1 MRDIMASKKEYK
13 FKAEL
18 IKNPDMDASYIIF
31 PYDIRDE
38 FNKGRVKVHAEFDG
52 ELSDQPVESF
62 VVALLVCR
70 HILLWQLAH
79 EMNYLQVEVIVSRE
93 FCPEILASKFPI
105 HLGLPAARFFLP
117 AVGIAYDRL
126 VAGLGLLCQFGC
138 RHKILLLTLLAVCI
152 ED

>member
-52 ELSDQPVESF
+52 EPYDGSIVNMGVKDSEGNIWASF
-62 VVALLVCR
+62 FNSGVAVLIGFFKGAAEQELNCV
-70 HILLWQLAH
+70 IL
-79 EMNYLQVEVIVSRE
+79 
-93 FCPEILASKFPI
+93 
-105 HLGLPAARFFLP
+105 
-117 AVGIAYDRL
+117 
-126 VAGLGLLCQFGC
+126 
-138 RHKILLLTLLAVCI
+138 
-152 ED
+152 